1 MDDQLKNRIFNY
13 NAQPPDDVWD
23 KINSGLDEESAQHFT
38 GKLIKYELAP
48 PPFVWDNVV
57 ASLDKN
63 ESTVIPFR
71 KRFSKPLR
79 YSTAAACLIG
89 IAVFVSLLINKRS
102 VSGEVANTP
111 GVKQN
116 ISIINP
122 AENTKQLPDSPL
134 QNSDPVNYDLVT
146 IKKAHAKKVS
156 LLHSPSAANNLD
168 ERTNHVVSHNYPIK
182 TSTELDRYIIF
193 STTTGEAFRL
203 SKKLFD
209 LFACSSDNENCRQN
223 IEYMQQRM
231 ASPAIMASADF
242 SGLMDI
248 LQTMNNQ

>member
-1 MDDQLKNRIFNY
+1 MNEQLKNKIFNY
-13 NAQPPDDVWD
+13 NAKPPDDVWD
-23 KINSGLDEESAQHFT
+23 KLNSALDEAPAEHFT

-48 PPFVWDNVV
+48 PPFVWDNIV

-63 ESTVIPFR
+63 ESKAIPFT

-79 YSTAAACLIG
+79 YTTAAACLVG
-89 IAVFVSLLINKRS
+89 IAVFVSLLINNRS

-111 GVKQN
+111 GKQN
-116 ISIINP
+116 ILIINS
-122 AENTKQLPDSPL
+122 ADSTKQLPDNSL
-134 QNSDPVNYDLVT
+134 QRSDPAKYDLVT
-146 IKKAHAKKVS
+146 TKKVYAKKVS
-156 LLHSPSAANNLD
+156 LLRTPSSANNLD
-168 ERTNHVVSHNYPIK
+168 ERINHVISHTYPIK

-223 IEYMQQRM
+223 IEYMQQQM